1 MTAKKI
7 LPVKE
12 LRKKIEK
19 LKKQKKRIAF
29 TNGCFNVIHSGHV
42 RGLEKARALAD
53 ILVVA
58 INTDRSMRRL
68 KGKKRPIFPLK
79 ERAKILSAFEFVDFL
94 ISFDELTPLK
104 VIKAIKPDI
113 LVKGGDY
120 QEKEIVG
127 SQFVKSYGGKIK
139 RIPIYK
145 NYSSSRIIEEISKSF

>member
-7 LPVKE
+7 LPLKE
-12 LRKKIEK
+12 LRRKIQK
-19 LKKQKKRIAF
+19 LKKQKKKIAF
-29 TNGCFNVIHSGHV
+29 TNGCFDVIHSGHV

-58 INTDRSMRRL
+58 INTDRSTQRL
-68 KGKKRPIFPLK
+68 KGKNRPIFPLK

-94 ISFDELTPLK
+94 VSFDELTPLK
-104 VIKAIKPDI
+104 VIKTLKPDI

-120 QEKEIVG
+120 PEGEIVG
-127 SQFVKSYGGKIK
+127 SQFVKSCGGKVK

-145 NYSSSRIIEEISKSF
+145 NYSSTRIIKEMRKPR

>member
-12 LRKKIEK
+12 LRRKIEK
-19 LKKQKKRIAF
+19 LKKQKKTIAF
-29 TNGCFNVIHSGHV
+29 TNGCFDVIHSGHV
-42 RGLEKARALAD
+42 RSLEKARALAD

-58 INTDRSMRRL
+58 INTDRATQRL
-68 KGKKRPIFPLK
+68 KGKNRPIFPLK
-79 ERAKILSAFEFVDFL
+79 ERVKILSAFEFVDFL

-104 VIKAIKPDI
+104 VIKALKPDI

-127 SQFVKSYGGKIK
+127 SQFVKSYGGRVK

-145 NYSSSRIIEEISKSF
+145 NYSSSRIIKEISKPR